1 MKTTGDHHLVK
12 RINRSILLRLVRAR
26 PGLSRAQ
33 LAQESG
39 LTKST
44 VGLLIKE
51 LVDEGWLCE
60 ATTLT
65 SSALGRPHTPLQI
78 DTTQRVLIGAEL
90 AVDQLRVVGVLLS
103 GEVICT
109 LQAPLRQRQPAA
121 VCKQLATLVAQ
132 VHSELAA
139 QGFTACG
146 VGLGLPG
153 ALDQTTGRVW
163 LAPNL
168 QWQQV
173 DIMPLLTK
181 ALLAAG
187 VPAMPVYVDNDAD
200 TGALS
205 EYEFGAR
212 SQPNALVFIACGV
225 GIGAGIVLNDRLFT
239 GVQGMAGEVGHSVL
253 QIDGPVC
260 SCGRRGC
267 AETFIGAKAIA
278 QSLAQVGNTDAAGEY
293 LGVLLHN
300 LWTTLSP
307 RTLVLGGPSCI
318 EHPELV
324 SRAQQVLQ
332 RYSQHTGMSP
342 PEVHAARYG
351 LLASAVGAAALV
363 LHHFLRP
370 IGTT

>member
-1 MKTTGDHHLVK
+1 MKTTGDLHLVK

-60 ATTLT
+60 AASLT
-65 SSALGRPHTPLQI
+65 SKALGRPHTPLQI
-78 DTTQRVLIGAEL
+78 DTTQRALIGAEL
-90 AVDQLRVVGVLLS
+90 AVDQLRVVGVSLL

-109 LQAPLRQRQPAA
+109 LQAPLTESQPVA
-121 VCKQLATLVAQ
+121 VCSQLATLVAQ
-132 VHSELAA
+132 VHSKLAA
-139 QGFTACG
+139 QGFAACG
-146 VGLGLPG
+146 VGVGLPG
-153 ALDQTTGRVW
+153 ALDQATGHVW

-173 DIMPLLTK
+173 DFLLLLTQ

-187 VPAMPVYVDNDAD
+187 VPTMPVYVDNDAD

-205 EYEFGAR
+205 EYEFGA
-212 SQPNALVFIACGV
+212 QPQQSALIFIACGV

-239 GVQGMAGEVGHSVL
+239 GVQGMAGEVGHSIL
-253 QIDGPVC
+253 QINGPMC

-267 AETFIGAKAIA
+267 AEAFIGAQAIA
-278 QSLAQVGNTDAAGEY
+278 HSLAQEGHADTPGEY

-307 RTLVLGGPSCI
+307 HTLVLGGPSCM
-318 EHPELV
+318 EHPQLV
-324 SRAQQVLQ
+324 SRAQQVLHS
-332 RYSQHTGMSP
+332 YAQHTGMAP
-342 PEVHAARYG
+342 PEVRVARYG

-363 LHHFLRP
+363 LHHYLRP